1 MALPSFLPFRFQP
14 SSISPLLKFHSSLV
28 IQISCYFFF
37 LLFSLIS
44 LPFSFF
50 ATVPSLVPLA
60 LLIGDR
66 DYLPSNISLFLPFR
80 HIFYAFI
87 VSASMFRSRNRFDH
101 PLSFLSAPLITP
113 EMIFFCAPLYIYA
126 PFVASFRTFLLRSFA
141 FVMTGITNIL
151 NFLLRLVHVSYTR
164 SLVFDYAFY
173 NLLKIFNFFKIK
185 FFKSN
190 ERKIIYLERLLYR
203 TMAFSV

>member
-1 MALPSFLPFRFQP
+1 MTIYRRIYRSFFHFVTFSTLLSYPPRCSVHGTALIIRSL
-14 SSISPLLKFHSSLV
+14 SS
-28 IQISCYFFF
+28 
-37 LLFSLIS
+37 
-44 LPFSFF
+44 PFS
-50 ATVPSLVPLA
+50 P
-60 LLIGDR
+60 
-66 DYLPSNISLFLPFR
+66 
-80 HIFYAFI
+80 
-87 VSASMFRSRNRFDH
+87 
-101 PLSFLSAPLITP
+101 SAPLITP

-190 ERKIIYLERLLYR
+190 ERKIIHLERLLYR
-203 TMAFSV
+203 TMAFSVWNLFLKNRILRAILVIQPVCFTCMMKK